1 MELRNMV
8 IAFVVIGLCTFAF
21 ISFGVSFQQ
30 EWGAEQTITDNTHI
44 SSIYSGV
51 NASLDTG
58 YQDTENQKQNSS
70 LTSEEPGQSST
81 VSELI
86 MGAISNIAKVF
97 TGVIDSVF
105 GAITKPLLKALG
117 LPQKVARI
125 VGIVLST
132 ILAITTTLLIWK
144 LFKLGR

>member
-8 IAFVVIGLCTFAF
+8 IAFVVIGLFAFAF

-51 NASLDTG
+51 NDSIESS
-58 YQDTENQKQNSS
+58 YQSSEEQKGSMTE
-70 LTSEEPGQSST
+70 EEPGQSGS

-117 LPQKVARI
+117 LPQQVARI